1 MAYENR
7 VMEQTLTPDTR
18 ALLEKLTNAFGPSG
32 CENAVAAI
40 LRETVMPYADHV
52 ESDRMGN
59 LIVLYRGIGNM
70 ANREKVMLCAHMD
83 EPGFM
88 INDIDDSG
96 YLHLTPLSLQDG
108 RMLTA
113 RRVRIGNETGDHP
126 AFLGAKPAHK
136 HGGAASLDTLYAD
149 IGATNREDAESY
161 TAIGDFGTFAT
172 RFDTFGDH
180 YITGK
185 AFNGR
190 LGCAI
195 LCETLRMLSEKD
207 ERLPYDLY
215 FVFTCRGEILR
226 SSVGN
231 AAFRIRP
238 NCAFFIEGTTAAD
251 IPGVADEKQACR
263 LDGGPAIAFQDN
275 GAAYDSALFDF
286 LVALSE
292 ETGIECQIK
301 RYTQSSAGATRAAP
315 VGGGIRT
322 ASVAVPIRGLNAETN
337 IASIRDYTALRAF
350 IHAILCA
357 ME

>member
-136 HGGAASLDTLYAD
+136 HGGDPFFGQKNHMPTL
-149 IGATNREDAESY
+149 
-161 TAIGDFGTFAT
+161 
-172 RFDTFGDH
+172 
-180 YITGK
+180 
-185 AFNGR
+185 
-190 LGCAI
+190 
-195 LCETLRMLSEKD
+195 
-207 ERLPYDLY
+207 
-215 FVFTCRGEILR
+215 
-226 SSVGN
+226 
-231 AAFRIRP
+231 
-238 NCAFFIEGTTAAD
+238 
-251 IPGVADEKQACR
+251 
-263 LDGGPAIAFQDN
+263 
-275 GAAYDSALFDF
+275 
-286 LVALSE
+286 
-292 ETGIECQIK
+292 
-301 RYTQSSAGATRAAP
+301 
-315 VGGGIRT
+315 
-322 ASVAVPIRGLNAETN
+322 
-337 IASIRDYTALRAF
+337 
-350 IHAILCA
+350 
-357 ME
+357 